1 MICNANQMTVS
12 MWNTTLGWN
21 GLNKSESIMAVIVKV
36 NLIQIGPFKSFQ
48 KLRVG
53 NGYKKDYFG
62 VRKMRIGK
70 RVWKRLENIK
80 IEHLLFHWRQ
90 QLSSEISKVTN
101 I

>member
-1 MICNANQMTVS
+1 
-12 MWNTTLGWN
+12 
-21 GLNKSESIMAVIVKV
+21 MAVIVIV

-70 RVWKRLENIK
+70 RV
-80 IEHLLFHWRQ
+80 
-90 QLSSEISKVTN
+90 
-101 I
+101 